1 MPALEALQDRFSA
14 CNTQTFGISIDSVY
28 CHAYWAASLGG
39 VTYPLLSDFNPKG
52 AVADSFGLYL
62 SAAGITDRATVI
74 IDANGVVQ
82 HVSSVTPAGK
92 RDIAALAELC
102 EGVDKAYGKPLP
114 GSKKPAGVSGE
125 MLLYVKNGC
134 PFSRAA
140 LNARVNLHLE
150 SVIKPRFIDED
161 ESALA
166 ALEKLTGKKQ
176 VPCLVTDGVPMHES
190 GDIVAKLATAV
201 TGF

>member
-28 CHAYWAASLGG
+28 CHANWAVSLGG
-39 VTYPLLSDFNPKG
+39 ISFPLLSDFHPKG

-74 IDANGVVQ
+74 IDGDGVIQ
-82 HVSSVTPAGK
+82 HISSVTPSGK

-102 EGVDKAYGKPLP
+102 EGVDKAYAGTL
-114 GSKKPAGVSGE
+114 GESKKAAGLSGE
-125 MLLYVKNGC
+125 LLLYVKNGC
-134 PFSRAA
+134 PFSKAT
-140 LNARVNLHLE
+140 LNARANLHLE
-150 SVIKPRFIDED
+150 SNIQTRFIDED
-161 ESALA
+161 DAALA
-166 ALEKLTGKKQ
+166 ALEGLTGKKQ
-176 VPCLVTDGVPMHES
+176 VPCLVIDGTPMHES
-190 GDIVAKLATAV
+190 ADIVAKLATAV